1 MRKRAPR
8 AALALGATL
17 LTTALLLTGC
27 TPGGTTTN
35 NGSGAKTISQAEID
49 KAMKTPTNLTFWTWV
64 PNIQDEVDLFEKQY
78 PAIKVKVEN
87 VGQGLPHY
95 TKIRTALK
103 AGTGAP
109 DVAQIEYQYISSFNV
124 TKSLLDLTPY
134 GAAKLKSEY
143 VPWVWNQVVANN
155 QVLAIPQDSGPMGN
169 LYRTDIL
176 KKAGITTPPA
186 TWDDYATAAAA
197 VKSKTGSYISNLPG
211 NDAGQVLGLMWQAG
225 VKPFGYDGKKGVS
238 VAVNSEKAKT
248 VMSYWQKL
256 IQADQ
261 VSVDPDFTDAWYQGF
276 AKGKYAG
283 WLTAAWGPIFLQG
296 TAKGTSGLWA
306 AAPLPQYAGATEAS
320 GNWGGS
326 SDVVLATS
334 KNKIAAY
341 ELAKWINNDKS
352 STDLFATKQFLWP
365 TANNVLTDQTFLDQ
379 KSDFYGGQ
387 TVNKTFSAISNTVDT
402 KFEWLP
408 YMDYAYSSFND
419 TVGKAIAAKGD
430 LSVALDTWQK
440 NLVDYG
446 TQQGFEVNK

>member
-1 MRKRAPR
+1 MRKRAPKT
-8 AALALGATL
+8 ALALGVGL

-27 TPGGTTTN
+27 TPGTTTGTTD
-35 NGSGAKTISQAEID
+35 SKTVSQAEID
-49 KAMKTPTNLTFWTWV
+49 KAMKTPTTLTFWTWV
-64 PNIQDEVDLFEKQY
+64 PDIQNEVDLFEKAY

-134 GAAKLKSEY
+134 GAGKLKSEY

-155 QVLAIPQDSGPMGN
+155 QVLAVPQDSGPMGN

-176 KKAGITTPPA
+176 KKAGVAGPA
-186 TWDDYATAAAA
+186 TTWDQYATDAAAI
-197 VKSKTGSYISNLPG
+197 KSKTGSYISNFAP
-211 NDAGQVLGLMWQAG
+211 NDAGQIMGLLWQAG
-225 VKPFGYDGKKGVS
+225 VKPFGYDGKKGVT
-238 VAVNSEKAKT
+238 VDVNSAKSKE

-261 VSVDPDFTDAWYQGF
+261 VSVDPDFTDQWYQGF

-296 TAKGTSGLWA
+296 TAKGTAGKWGASA
-306 AAPLPQYAGATEAS
+306 LPQYSGSTSS

-326 SDVVLATS
+326 SDAVLSTT

-352 STDLFATKQFLWP
+352 STDLFASKQFLWP
-365 TANNVLTDQTFLDQ
+365 TANNVLTDSAFLDT
-379 KSDFYGGQ
+379 KADFYGGQ
-387 TVNKTFSAISNTVDT
+387 TVNKTFSDISNTVDT

-408 YMDYAYSSFND
+408 YMDYGYSSFND

-430 LSVALDTWQK
+430 LSVALDAWQK

-446 TQQGFEVNK
+446 TQQGFDVNK